1 MIYHKNTKTKR
12 EARRDLPELKKELMR
27 KNSEEEEELWANEM
41 PWKGKMKWKWKE
53 KKRREKSR
61 INRRW
66 CVGKPRW
73 TNTKET
79 SWPYMCHV
87 ENEASTHNKCAE
99 HGTRSNEWFCSYL
112 VSQTRIWTSGQ
123 LMSQKIT
130 WDRHSH

>member
-1 MIYHKNTKTKR
+1 MIYHKNTKIKSG
-12 EARRDLPELKKELMR
+12 AQRDLPETKRSLWEL
-27 KNSEEEEELWANEM
+27 EEEEELRANKTPRRE
-41 PWKGKMKWKWKE
+41 KMKWKWKE
-53 KKRREKSR
+53 KKGREKSK
-61 INRRW
+61 INRRL
-66 CVGKPRW
+66 CAEKLRW

-87 ENEASTHNKCAE
+87 ANEASTHNKCAK